1 MKVVTVEQ
9 LQSDFDAIMD
19 DVVINL
25 EHYKII
31 TETSAVML
39 LPMESYGIL
48 LEAYDEWIETEKLST
63 TV

>member
-25 EHYKII
+25 EHYKIT